1 MITFHQRKNI
11 HETIERRAYT
21 STPVCVTGSIIGL
34 WTIGKQNKINI
45 IIYRFEKNKLKT
57 PRKKLIQIYLKKTEY
72 KYNRSLR
79 NTM

>member
-34 WTIGKQNKINI
+34 
-45 IIYRFEKNKLKT
+45 
-57 PRKKLIQIYLKKTEY
+57 
-72 KYNRSLR
+72 
-79 NTM
+79 